1 MIETVKPE
9 ETFSDKLDQD
19 LGSEPEYEI
28 VVSSIYFFLGWE
40 GTTHI
45 TRVGL
50 SISADIGRS
59 ISADIGRTDISVSV
73 VVIVLII
80 SANKSYF

>member
-28 VVSSIYFFLGWE
+28 VVSCFKI
-40 GTTHI
+40 
-45 TRVGL
+45 
-50 SISADIGRS
+50 
-59 ISADIGRTDISVSV
+59 
-73 VVIVLII
+73 LII
-80 SANKSYF
+80 PL